1 MTVKECYDAM
11 GADYEDVAGRLRTD
25 ERIRKFVLKVLNDS
39 SYALLCSSL
48 EARNMPEAFRA
59 AHTLKG
65 ISQNL
70 SLTKLYESSHEMAE
84 LLRNRQEYGAD
95 IEPLIERVKED
106 YTMTVDCIQKLASE
120 G

>member
-1 MTVKECYDAM
+1 
-11 GADYEDVAGRLRTD
+11 
-25 ERIRKFVLKVLNDS
+25 
-39 SYALLCSSL
+39 
-48 EARNMPEAFRA
+48 
-59 AHTLKG
+59 
-65 ISQNL
+65 
-70 SLTKLYESSHEMAE
+70 MAE

>member
-1 MTVKECYDAM
+1 MTVKECYEAM

-25 ERIRKFVLKVLNDS
+25 ERIKKFVLKVLSDS
-39 SYALLCSSL
+39 SYGLLVSSL
-48 EARNMPEAFRA
+48 EEKNIPEAFRA

-84 LLRNRQEYGAD
+84 LLRNRQEYGGD
-95 IEPLIERVKED
+95 IEPVMEKVKQD
-106 YTMTVDCIQKLASE
+106 YDMTVECIRKLAE
-120 G
+120 EC

>member
-1 MTVKECYDAM
+1 MTVQQCYQAM
-11 GADYEDVAGRLRTD
+11 GSDYEDVMSRLRTD
-25 ERIRKFVLKVLNDS
+25 ERVKKFLLKVSSDS
-39 SYALLCSSL
+39 SYALLCRSL
-48 EARNMPEAFRA
+48 EERNMPEAFRA